1 MGNENVKAAVE
12 HAFNDN
18 ASEMRDALY
27 AAIQDKVSSALET
40 KKVEIAQ
47 SLVAAGTEQTT
58 EQE

>member
-1 MGNENVKAAVE
+1 MGNENVRAAVE

-27 AAIQDKVSSALET
+27 SAIQDKVSSALEAR
-40 KKVEIAQ
+40 KVHIAQ
-47 SLVAAGTEQTT
+47 SLVAASTEQTT